1 MTIAVT
7 TTDPGLGLID
17 ILLII
22 LVVAIIAFMIYY
34 LLKGSKGRL
43 ELSRPIESRVD
54 EYLDRRFEN
63 LIEEWSLVS
72 RPKLNAFRDRT
83 AQQISGE
90 EQRIADLTK
99 YEEELTATLNSLEG
113 RLNALEKDLV
123 SPDAK
128 KP

>member
-43 ELSRPIESRVD
+43 EISRPIESRVD